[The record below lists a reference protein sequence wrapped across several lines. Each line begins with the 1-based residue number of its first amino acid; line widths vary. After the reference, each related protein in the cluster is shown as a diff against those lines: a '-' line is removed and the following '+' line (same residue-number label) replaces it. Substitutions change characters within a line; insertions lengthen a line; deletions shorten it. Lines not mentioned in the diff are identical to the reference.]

1 MSGSEVLNMKYQYA
15 LNALAG
21 KSYPSNHQA
30 VLAFV
35 GVEVDY
41 HDDIFKLQSYGF
53 EEAFKVAL
61 DLMEDVHSAIV
72 KQDLKPVFVFVE
84 DADGQRF
91 KKNYSELVQYED
103 CFSVEFGF
111 DDITEFLIRVIESKP
126 EFWQSRLAEVVRGGP
141 YRREQAYQ
149 NILRMKSSSNGFPGI
164 ESSSSESFSEKHRI
178 ETGIKNL
185 DSVKSRKRSSNAGK
199 YRRLAYIIIAY
210 VASCLA
216 ENKMSS
222 ADILEFAESLGFAND
237 DADGKLPALST
248 VENRYK
254 YWKNRKITPA
264 HKKEVIRLIDE
275 EDIPHDLNKKLQ
287 GYSVSAE
294 MVREE
299 VLNWEDVK
307 NQ

>member
-1 MSGSEVLNMKYQYA
+1 MKYQYA

-35 GVEVDY
+35 GAEVDY

-53 EEAFKVAL
+53 EEAFKVAS

-84 DADGQRF
+84 DAEGQRT
-91 KKNYSELVQYED
+91 KRNYSELVQYED
-103 CFSVEFGF
+103 CLYVEFSF
-111 DDITEFLIRVIESKP
+111 NDITEFLICVIENKP
-126 EFWQSRLAEVVRGGP
+126 EFWQSKLAEVVRGGP
-141 YRREQAYQ
+141 YRREQAYPH
-149 NILRMKSSSNGFPGI
+149 ILRMKSSSIGFSGI
-164 ESSSSESFSEKHRI
+164 VSSSSESFSEKHRI

-185 DSVKSRKRSSNAGK
+185 DSVKPRKRSSNVGK
-199 YRRLAYIIIAY
+199 HKRLAYIIIAY

-216 ENKMSS
+216 ENEMSS
-222 ADILEFAESLGFAND
+222 ADILEFAENFGFAND
-237 DADGKLPALST
+237 HADGKLPALST
-248 VENRYK
+248 VENRFK
-254 YWKNRKITPA
+254 FWKNRKIAPT
-264 HKKEVIRLIDE
+264 HKRVVIRLIDE

-299 VLNWEDVK
+299 VLSWEGVK
-307 NQ
+307 N